1 MLSSTLLELVRV
13 RADEA
18 SIKSPPPSTTS
29 RNKESDLSDQ
39 AVMVLTLIDSL
50 PFLHLTIL
58 DEWLSLTAESLN
70 LIMNEGMRNICQQR
84 FWEVLSSGEMDV
96 DHAAQCVTWWST
108 KGGRDM
114 VFRSMEAAKD
124 YGLKEP
130 SKL

>member
-18 SIKSPPPSTTS
+18 SIKSPPPCTATG
-29 RNKESDLSDQ
+29 NKESDISDQ

-58 DEWLSLTAESLN
+58 DEWLSITAESLN
-70 LIMNEGMRNICQQR
+70 LIMDEGMRNICQQR

-114 VFRSMEAAKD
+114 VFRSMETVKD
-124 YGLKEP
+124 YGLKES